1 MKSILLIRYSA
12 LGDVVLATSLV
23 APLRQKFPGVRIEW
37 VTEAAYA
44 GLLEG
49 VVDRVIPVSRKD
61 GSSRAAVLHEVKG
74 RFELAIDLQNKLWSI
89 RVARAAA
96 PKRLRFV
103 RRTALQALG
112 SLVGRDVILND
123 APQVELYARAAQLE
137 SAGALQLRVNAEAKA
152 RAAQLMPGEK
162 WVAVA
167 PGAAWANKR
176 WPAARLAEVAKALRA
191 DGYRIAL
198 VGGPMDG
205 ELLDVV
211 RAGCAPEADLTAE
224 PLTGVAAALERVQL
238 LIGNDSGLV
247 HVATALGRPALALFG
262 PTSVKRWGPRA
273 PGAALSLNLSCSPC
287 SNHGGPACPLGHH
300 DCLQK
305 MELAM
310 VLAKARSVLPLP
322 SGEGRGEGK
331 SP

>member
-12 LGDVVLATSLV
+12 LGDVVLATSVV
-23 APLRQKFPGVRIEW
+23 APLREKHPGVRIEW
-37 VTEAAYA
+37 VTDAAYA

-49 VVDRVIPVSRKD
+49 VVDRVIPLSRKD
-61 GSSRAAVLHEVKG
+61 PTSRAAVLRDVKG
-74 RFELAIDLQNKLWSI
+74 RFDLAIDLQNKLWSL

-112 SLVGRDVILND
+112 SIVGRDVILD
-123 APQVELYARAAQLE
+123 EAPATELYAKAAQLE
-137 SAGALQLRVNAEAKA
+137 RSGALQVKVSAEATA
-152 RAAQLMPGEK
+152 RAAELLPEAS

-167 PGAAWANKR
+167 PGAAWETKR
-176 WPAARLAEVAKALRA
+176 WPADRLAQVAAGLRQN
-191 DGYRIAL
+191 GHRIAL

-205 ELLDVV
+205 ALLDVI
-211 RAGCAPEADLTAE
+211 REGCRPEVDLSQE
-224 PLTGVAAALERVQL
+224 SLPVLAAALGRVRL

-247 HVATALGRPALALFG
+247 HVAGAMGRPALALFG

-273 PGAALSLNLSCSPC
+273 PGAALSLTLACAPC
-287 SNHGGPACPLGHH
+287 SNHGSRTCPLGHH

-305 MELAM
+305 LETSA
-310 VLAKARSVLPLP
+310 VLAEARRLLA
-322 SGEGRGEGK
+322 
-331 SP
+331 

>member
-12 LGDVVLATSLV
+12 LGDVVLATSLL
-23 APLRQKFPGVRIEW
+23 APLRQKFPQVRIEW
-37 VTEAAYA
+37 VTESAYA

-49 VVDRVIPVSRKD
+49 VVDRVIPLSRKD
-61 GSSRAAVLHEVKG
+61 SASRAAVLHEVKG
-74 RFELAIDLQNKLWSI
+74 RFDLAIDLQNKFFSI
-89 RVARAAA
+89 RLSRAAA

-112 SLVGRDVILND
+112 SLVGRDVILNEL
-123 APQVELYARAAQLE
+123 PQTELYARAAQL
-137 SAGALQLRVNAEAKA
+137 SSPGMLQLRVSAEAKA
-152 RAAQLMPGEK
+152 RAEALMPGEK
-162 WVAVA
+162 WVALA

-176 WPAARLAEVAKALRA
+176 WPAARLAEVAKSLRA

-224 PLTGVAAALERVQL
+224 PLTGVAAGLERVQL

-247 HVATALGRPALALFG
+247 HVATALGSRALALFG
-262 PTSVKRWGPRA
+262 PTSVKRWGPAA

-287 SNHGGPACPLGHH
+287 SNHGGPSCPLGHH

-305 MELAM
+305 LEVAQ
-310 VLAKARSVLPLP
+310 VLTRAREILSPAPFGPV
-322 SGEGRGEGK
+322 GRGSG
-331 SP
+331 